1 MILSSKSAGPAKETV
16 ARIVRE
22 SISSILPNLSMEAIS
37 GDKSLKDHGAD
48 SVDRVEIIL
57 SIMNRL
63 GIAEP
68 MSNFSNI
75 ANIDELV
82 DYLCR
87 AQQA

>member
-1 MILSSKSAGPAKETV
+1 MISSFESEKQMVE
-16 ARIVRE
+16 RIVRE
-22 SISSILPNLSMEAIS
+22 TISSILPGLPAEDIA

-63 GIAEP
+63 GIDEP
-68 MSNFSNI
+68 MSNFSSIPNI
-75 ANIDELV
+75 NELV

-87 AQQA
+87 ARQT

>member
-1 MILSSKSAGPAKETV
+1 MIPPSETERETV
-16 ARIVRE
+16 ARVVRE
-22 SISSILPNLSMEAIS
+22 AISSILPNLPAEHVS
-37 GDKSLKDHGAD
+37 GKRSLQDHGAD

-63 GIAEP
+63 GIVEP

-75 ANIDELV
+75 STIDELM

-87 AQQA
+87 GPRR

>member
-1 MILSSKSAGPAKETV
+1 MILSSESAKETV

-22 SISSILPNLSMEAIS
+22 TISSILPNLPAEDVS
-37 GDKSLKDHGAD
+37 GNRSLADHGAD

-57 SIMNRL
+57 TIMNRL
-63 GIAEP
+63 GIDEP

-75 ANIDELV
+75 SSIDKLV

-87 AQQA
+87 A

>member
-1 MILSSKSAGPAKETV
+1 MIASSEKEMV
-16 ARIVRE
+16 ARTVRE
-22 SISSILPNLSMEAIS
+22 IVASILPNLPAENIS

-57 SIMNRL
+57 TIMKRL
-63 GIAEP
+63 GVDEP

-87 AQQA
+87 ARQK

>member
-1 MILSSKSAGPAKETV
+1 MSLIAESQKETV

-22 SISSILPNLSMEAIS
+22 AISSILPNLKAADIQ
-37 GDKSLKDHGAD
+37 GSLSLADHGAD

-57 SIMNRL
+57 SIMSRL
-63 GIAEP
+63 GLDEP

-87 AQQA
+87 VQGK

>member
-1 MILSSKSAGPAKETV
+1 MILSSESAKETI

-22 SISSILPNLSMEAIS
+22 TISSILPNLPAEAIS
-37 GDKSLKDHGAD
+37 GNRSLKDHGAD

-63 GIAEP
+63 GIDEP
-68 MSNFSNI
+68 MSSFSNI
-75 ANIDELV
+75 STIDELV

-87 AQQA
+87 ARRI

>member
-1 MILSSKSAGPAKETV
+1 MIPSSKSAGPAKETV

-63 GIAEP
+63 GIDEP

-82 DYLCR
+82 HYLCR